1 MNTVIVSDTF
11 LKNTK
16 HLGEL
21 SNNERYVVTKEK
33 ITKTKP
39 NFLMIGKGIEMR
51 NENGNAIDLLKEVS
65 NMNANEK
72 FAFFA
77 LRDAMNYTD
86 ETLSNISVSQKDFK
100 KYDKKMFQAGTNA
113 LIERN
118 LIARVKRGLYQFNPY
133 AIIPS
138 DFDKAKELWDSI
150 KKDQAFDMKNQLHI
164 D

>member
-16 HLGEL
+16 HLGDI
-21 SNNERYVVTKEK
+21 SKDERYVITKEK

-51 NENGNAIDLLKEVS
+51 NEKGNAIDLLKEVS
-65 NMNANEK
+65 NMNASEK

-77 LRDAMNYTD
+77 LRDAMHYTD
-86 ETLSNISVSQKDFK
+86 ETLSNISVSQKELN
-100 KYDKKMFQAGTNA
+100 KYQKKMFQAGINI
-113 LIERN
+113 LIEKN
-118 LIARVKRGLYQFNPY
+118 LIARVKRGQYQINPY
-133 AIIPS
+133 AIIPTE
-138 DFDKAKELWDSI
+138 FEKAKEIWYSL
-150 KKDQAFDMKNQLHI
+150 KQEKEFDKNNQLNL